1 MPDTRYIAVVDD
13 HTMIRKGLVVL
24 INLFPNYKV
33 LFDAANGKEFINQLK
48 PPHLPDIVLLD
59 INMPE
64 MDGYA
69 TADWI
74 RVNYPEIKILALSTM
89 DAETTI
95 IKMIRHGA
103 NGYILK
109 DAETAELKQAFDD
122 VLSKGFHYNDEV
134 TRKVMRSIN
143 QLADEKS
150 EINTFIK
157 LTDRE
162 LEFIKLACS
171 EKTYQQIA
179 EEMFKSERT
188 VDGYRDALFKKLNI
202 TSRVGLVI
210 YAIKNNLVSI

>member
-64 MDGYA
+64 MDGYT

-122 VLSKGFHYNDEV
+122 VLSKGFFYNDEV

-150 EINTFIK
+150 EINTFVK